1 MRTSLN
7 IENKINMITEM
18 RGDSVFQVLEY
29 DSLKGGNS
37 LELAVKLNQMK
48 EANIKLQLFTV
59 SVVFSRL
66 WKLLHTLVWAHR
78 APRTAGCGA
87 DVGRALVPSL

>member
-29 DSLKGGNS
+29 DSLKGGDS
-37 LELAVKLNQMK
+37 FK
-48 EANIKLQLFTV
+48 
-59 SVVFSRL
+59 
-66 WKLLHTLVWAHR
+66 
-78 APRTAGCGA
+78 
-87 DVGRALVPSL
+87 